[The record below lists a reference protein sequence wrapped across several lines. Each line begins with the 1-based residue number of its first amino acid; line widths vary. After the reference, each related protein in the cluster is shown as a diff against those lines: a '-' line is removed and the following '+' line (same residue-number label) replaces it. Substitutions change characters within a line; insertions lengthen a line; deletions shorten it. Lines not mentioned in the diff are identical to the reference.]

1 MIKAVIDIGT
11 NSVRLYAAL
20 VEDGRQKRI
29 QKALRTT
36 RLGEGIGR
44 GNLIRQEPMART
56 VRAVGDFV
64 QAARGLGAA
73 ETNIYIY
80 ATAMVREAENREE
93 FCRQVYA
100 RCGILPEVI
109 SGETEAEIAY
119 LGAAAEYPE
128 AGVLD
133 IGGGSTEVVAA
144 PEGRLTAVSQ
154 KMGAV
159 RLKELFPS
167 LNGPID
173 ILPVQ
178 AYLKD
183 FAAGY
188 EKTGVRRA
196 ARLIGVS
203 GTPTTLAS
211 LALGYRTYCPEAIQG
226 AVLHKEE
233 IRMQT
238 ECLAKMTQQ
247 ERIQAMGEFSDRTD
261 IIVYGGCIL
270 LAVMEY
276 YDFEEITVSDRD
288 SLEGFLEY
296 KGRG

>member
-1 MIKAVIDIGT
+1 
-11 NSVRLYAAL
+11 
-20 VEDGRQKRI
+20 
-29 QKALRTT
+29 
-36 RLGEGIGR
+36 
-44 GNLIRQEPMART
+44 MART

-73 ETNIYIY
+73 ETDIYIY

-119 LGAAAEYPE
+119 LGAAAEYPG

-238 ECLAKMTQQ
+238 ECLAKMKQQ
-247 ERIQAMGEFSDRTD
+247 ERIQAMGEFSDRAD

-276 YDFEEITVSDRD
+276 YNFEEITVSDRD